1 MDFWFTER
9 HTEDVQ
15 LSIRLDK
22 HIFSEENDNNRID
35 IFESPE
41 YG

>member
-15 LSIRLDK
+15 LSIRFDK
-22 HIFSEENDNNRID
+22 HIYSEENDHNRID

-41 YG
+41 EW